1 MTHDQIAE
9 LTMLMHDPKTFIS
22 LQTNATE
29 DGRRILNGSASVR
42 HDSQY
47 RDTFLNPARSYHDL
61 PHDIVRSLEWVAWP
75 VKGQPLGSRYKA
87 HDTAALIFACGFT
100 IRELTMQTPPRGNVD
115 IPSSGG
121 ETMAREVNS
130 YEAMLASFD
139 EDELTEEDL
148 DGFFEE
154 DDELSE
160 DDLLAFISEDD

>member
-22 LQTNATE
+22 LQTNGTE

-100 IRELTMQTPPRGNVD
+100 IRELTMQTPSRGNVD

-121 ETMAREVNS
+121 ETMAREIDS
-130 YEAMLASFD
+130 YETMLASLNNDEPSD
-139 EDELTEEDL
+139 EDLLNATY
-148 DGFFEE
+148 E
-154 DDELSE
+154 DDEPSDE
-160 DDLLAFISEDD
+160 DLLAAIMEDD